1 MCRSRARFHVKLT
14 RRCCIQTDTT
24 LLDVAK
30 LDIVPKSVRELEKQ
44 DPMESRKFWEPVTIA
59 INKRDYRQATAQK
72 QAIEQAQRDKAA
84 ERAKTGDE

>member
-1 MCRSRARFHVKLT
+1 
-14 RRCCIQTDTT
+14 
-24 LLDVAK
+24 
-30 LDIVPKSVRELEKQ
+30 
-44 DPMESRKFWEPVTIA
+44 MESRKFWEPVTIA